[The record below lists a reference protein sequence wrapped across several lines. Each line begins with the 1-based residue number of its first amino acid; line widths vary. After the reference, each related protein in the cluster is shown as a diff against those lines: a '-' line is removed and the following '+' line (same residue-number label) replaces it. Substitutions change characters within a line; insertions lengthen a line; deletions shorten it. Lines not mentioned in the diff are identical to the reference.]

1 MDMKNKI
8 LAVLLF
14 PIAYPL
20 ALWIRHQM
28 FGKNSAF
35 MNT

>member
-1 MDMKNKI
+1 MKSKI
-8 LAVLLF
+8 LAILLL
-14 PIAYPL
+14 PIAYPF
-20 ALWIRHQM
+20 AVWIRHKM